1 MINRLSDQELRAIVS
16 SAIHGNRDAIT
27 ELLKYYTADM
37 YFVSRLY
44 LDNKETAKKSEQK
57 ALRTALQRLGESLN
71 APDITEWMV
80 SIVRK
85 EALRQLTPV
94 RTSAAYSSYYDS
106 SDEYPTREDAM
117 AFDEDECR
125 IRILKALDQIT
136 EPERA
141 VVAMRFFDHMSIDE
155 IAKSLM
161 VSLDEARSLLVSGK
175 AGLRNSGTAVSTL
188 MALCERVNPDT
199 YTTEAIVIDEP
210 REVEELPAEAA
221 AAKPVV
227 AETPAAPVHE
237 PEHSEQ
243 IVLPE
248 PEETPT
254 PQVADEHPIILE
266 VPEPAPE
273 TPVIP
278 EPEENELPEIAVA
291 EPVAIPEPEPVIKEV
306 QTAVE
311 QPRVLE
317 EPEEERKMP
326 VRKKK
331 KSHILLKSLI
341 AILLGAA
348 AGFGLYLYLVMN
360 KPKPY
365 QPQTKPQT
373 TEKEETTDKQEEKP
387 AETKTEETKTE
398 ETKPAE
404 TQPESQPAETQP
416 ADNGV
421 IGTAEVIVDQLRIRA
436 GSGTGFDELD
446 VAEYG
451 AVYDVYEVRTD
462 AQYMWYR
469 IGDDMWIADSEGEW
483 VTFTPSN

>member
-1 MINRLSDQELRAIVS
+1 
-16 SAIHGNRDAIT
+16 
-27 ELLKYYTADM
+27 
-37 YFVSRLY
+37 
-44 LDNKETAKKSEQK
+44 
-57 ALRTALQRLGESLN
+57 
-71 APDITEWMV
+71 
-80 SIVRK
+80 
-85 EALRQLTPV
+85 
-94 RTSAAYSSYYDS
+94 
-106 SDEYPTREDAM
+106 M

-161 VSLDEARSLLVSGK
+161 ISLDEARSLLVSGK

-199 YTTEAIVIDEP
+199 YPTEAIVIEEP
-210 REVEELPAEAA
+210 REVEELPAEAV

-227 AETPAAPVHE
+227 TETPAAPVHE

-243 IVLPE
+243 IILPE
-248 PEETPT
+248 PEETPA
-254 PQVADEHPIILE
+254 PRAEDEHPIILE
-266 VPEPAPE
+266 APEPE

-278 EPEENELPEIAVA
+278 EAEENELPEITVA
-291 EPVAIPEPEPVIKEV
+291 EPAAEPVIKEV
-306 QTAVE
+306 QTEAE

-331 KSHILLKSLI
+331 KSHVLLKSLI

-348 AGFGLYLYLVMN
+348 AGLGLYLYLVMN

-365 QPQTKPQT
+365 QPQTKPQV

-404 TQPESQPAETQP
+404 TQPESKPAETQP

-421 IGTAEVIVDQLRIRA
+421 IGTAEVIVDQLRIRG
-436 GSGTGFDELD
+436 GSGTDFAELD

-451 AVYDVYEVRTD
+451 AVYDVYEVRSD